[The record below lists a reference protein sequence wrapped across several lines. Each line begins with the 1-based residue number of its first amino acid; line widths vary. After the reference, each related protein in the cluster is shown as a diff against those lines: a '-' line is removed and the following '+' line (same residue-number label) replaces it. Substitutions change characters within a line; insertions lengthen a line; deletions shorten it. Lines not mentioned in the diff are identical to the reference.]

1 MLLFYSN
8 HCVSSKLLIDNI
20 KRYDA
25 IHHFKLINVEQYISA
40 GHVIPNQIHSV
51 PALMFKDSRNII
63 FGKQVFD
70 FLLLPNKGFLL
81 NQKKEKDK
89 DTPSVSIT
97 EPSSFSLY
105 SGIGCGDNFGFI
117 DETQGDEQKGY
128 QWAGIDDK
136 ICIPTPEDSTIN
148 MEKDEKNRKNMPDIA
163 SLRSQRELDLQQVLP
178 AQAQAPPIIV

>member
-1 MLLFYSN
+1 MQ
-8 HCVSSKLLIDNI
+8 
-20 KRYDA
+20 
-25 IHHFKLINVEQYISA
+25 HFKLINVEQYLSA
-40 GHVIPNQIHSV
+40 GNVIPSQIHSV
-51 PALMFKDSRNII
+51 PAIMFKDTRKII

-70 FLLLPNKGFLL
+70 YLLLPNKGFLL
-81 NQKKEKDK
+81 NQKKEVVALSEK
-89 DTPSVSIT
+89 SVA

-136 ICIPTPEDSTIN
+136 IYIPTPEDATIN
-148 MEKDEKNRKNMPDIA
+148 MEKDEKSKKNMPDIA
-163 SLRSQRELDLQQVLP
+163 SLRSQRELDLQQALP